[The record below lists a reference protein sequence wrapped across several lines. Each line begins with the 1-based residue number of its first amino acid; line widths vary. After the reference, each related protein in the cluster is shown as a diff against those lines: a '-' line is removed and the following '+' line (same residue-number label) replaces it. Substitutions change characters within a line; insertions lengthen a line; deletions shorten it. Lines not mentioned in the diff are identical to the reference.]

1 MTYLKG
7 FCDFMFWVKVL
18 VICGFHYLSEVVC
31 PQKNTDRNNFSVV
44 LVIGLL
50 GMIFFLQFTQKILEI
65 LGKNQ
70 TLLTLMGKVL
80 L

>member
-1 MTYLKG
+1 
-7 FCDFMFWVKVL
+7 MFWVKVL

-50 GMIFFLQFTQKILEI
+50 GMIFFFAVHT
-65 LGKNQ
+65 KNPRNFRKKPN
-70 TLLTLMGKVL
+70 TFNSDGESIIVT
-80 L
+80 